1 MRVAL
6 DSNFMIYAEGLADDP
21 RNDVA
26 QQLLKDINPS
36 CIIVPLQSV
45 AETTRW
51 LIKRAKQPLDFASKS
66 AVRWATTYV
75 VQSTDIN
82 VMLSAMQ
89 LLTQHRLQAFDC
101 IIFASAAEAGA
112 DILLSEDMQH
122 GFTWRGVTIINPFLS
137 EPSPLLQKLI
147 KK

>member
-1 MRVAL
+1 MIVRVAL

-66 AVRWATTYV
+66 AVRWATTYA
-75 VQSTDIN
+75 VQSTEYKCLA
-82 VMLSAMQ
+82 VGYATSYS
-89 LLTQHRLQAFDC
+89 TSV
-101 IIFASAAEAGA
+101 AS
-112 DILLSEDMQH
+112 
-122 GFTWRGVTIINPFLS
+122 F
-137 EPSPLLQKLI
+137 
-147 KK
+147 